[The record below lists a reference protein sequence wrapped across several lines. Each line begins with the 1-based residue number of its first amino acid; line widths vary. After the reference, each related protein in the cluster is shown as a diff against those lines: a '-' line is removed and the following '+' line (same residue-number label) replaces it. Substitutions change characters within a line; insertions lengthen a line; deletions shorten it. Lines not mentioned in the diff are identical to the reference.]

1 MSQRTNIKQPI
12 LTWLD
17 TDGNAKLSLEKG
29 IKKFIKDT
37 GMVDVRPQAF
47 NDYHKHYANGMR
59 PKPMSL
65 NPAQRP
71 EVEASLDDIEINI
84 FNTDDK
90 KRKNKPDKD
99 VFVPFKTGKPIDII
113 LSEPGGVMK
122 GTTFVL
128 DGEAGVGKSTVAYDI
143 QQTIHVNYPGL
154 KVVCVNS
161 EMKVIDLDYERRKK
175 EWMKNVDFFLLR
187 DKRNVPHLE
196 EGRDVYEYMKL
207 LLKKV
212 FTSGYDIILVDSI
225 EDIIDKL
232 KDYCNMSRGEA
243 ESFLLGLFDAAN
255 EGDDNKGVKSAIIA
269 INQVTKGGVFVGSNK
284 LKHNTTG
291 FMHLRF
297 DDRGERF
304 AEFSKHRRN
313 GAVVNK
319 KMYFT
324 MNEKGEVIW
333 DEAEFKAMAER
344 SKMLKDEKFRLK
356 EGAAN
361 FNKIFARPEGD
372 ETIGGK
378 LKKGSTVSVDGEF
391 EMDDE
396 EDFENE

>member
-17 TDGNAKLSLEKG
+17 TDGNAKLSPEKG

-59 PKPMSL
+59 PKPMSM
-65 NPAQRP
+65 NPTQRP
-71 EVEASLDDIEINI
+71 EVAASLDDVQINI

-90 KRKNKPDKD
+90 KRKNKPAKD
-99 VFVPFKTGKPIDII
+99 IFTPYQTKKPVDII

-122 GTTFVL
+122 GTTFIL

-143 QQTIHVNYPGL
+143 QQMIHVNYPNA
-154 KVVCVNS
+154 KVICVQS
-161 EMKVIDLDYERRKK
+161 EMKVIDLDYERLKK
-175 EWMKNVDFFLLR
+175 GWMKNVDFFLLR
-187 DKRNVPHLE
+187 DKRNVPNLE
-196 EGRDVYEYMKL
+196 EGRDIYEYMKL
-207 LLKKV
+207 LLEKV
-212 FTSGYDIILVDSI
+212 FTAGYDFILVDSI

-243 ESFLLGLFDAAN
+243 ESFLLGLFDGAN

-297 DDRGERF
+297 DDRGERY

-313 GAVVNK
+313 GGVVNK

-324 MNEKGEVIW
+324 LNEKGEVVW
-333 DEAEFKAMAER
+333 DEAEFKAMQER
-344 SKMLKDEKFRLK
+344 SKMLTDEKSRLK
-356 EGAAN
+356 DSAN
-361 FNKIFARPEGD
+361 NFSKLFARPEGD
-372 ETIGGK
+372 ETVGGRIK
-378 LKKGSTVSVDGEF
+378 SSATVDAEGEF
-391 EMDDE
+391 EMDEDDNDE
-396 EDFENE
+396 